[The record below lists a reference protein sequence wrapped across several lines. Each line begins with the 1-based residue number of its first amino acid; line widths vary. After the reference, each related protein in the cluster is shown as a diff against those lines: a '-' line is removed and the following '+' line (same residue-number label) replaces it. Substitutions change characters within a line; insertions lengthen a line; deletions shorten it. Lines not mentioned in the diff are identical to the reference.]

1 MAVIKKQNVSAQIID
16 YFLEKIETGAYKPGD
31 RIPTERELTEI
42 LGVSRVPLR
51 EAICALTAL
60 GILSAHQGDGTFV
73 NSFNEGTM
81 GRILYIY
88 TLLDSISVIDIMD
101 VRNYLESAAA
111 EDAAKKRTS
120 EQLLEI
126 KEKKEAFSAAY
137 GKMTLGLLGVKE
149 VMESDLEFHNAIAR
163 ATGNRLFTEFLD
175 AVRATVSKSYL
186 KSRGEALTDPYRD
199 PSLESALSAHERIV
213 AAIEA
218 QDPEL
223 AHRCMSEHVTQ
234 ITSSLKQSEEEKL

>member
-60 GILSAHQGDGTFV
+60 GIFSAHQGDGTFV

-88 TLLDSISVIDIMD
+88 TLLDSISVSDIMG

-199 PSLESALSAHERIV
+199 SSLESALSAHERIV

-234 ITSSLKQSEEEKL
+234 IMSSLKQSEEEKL

>member
-1 MAVIKKQNVSAQIID
+1 MNDIVFSILLIIVGLGAGIGIT
-16 YFLEKIETGAYKPGD
+16 FIVNLFKENTTSKKIEK
-31 RIPTERELTEI
+31 L
-42 LGVSRVPLR
+42 
-51 EAICALTAL
+51 
-60 GILSAHQGDGTFV
+60 LSQ
-73 NSFNEGTM
+73 
-81 GRILYIY
+81 
-88 TLLDSISVIDIMD
+88 
-101 VRNYLESAAA
+101 
-111 EDAAKKRTS
+111 AKKVADKLKRDAIL
-120 EQLLEI
+120 EQKEEQHRLKMELDKEI

-199 PSLESALSAHERIV
+199 SSLESALSAHERIV

-234 ITSSLKQSEEEKL
+234 IMSSLKQSEEEKL

>member
-1 MAVIKKQNVSAQIID
+1 
-16 YFLEKIETGAYKPGD
+16 
-31 RIPTERELTEI
+31 
-42 LGVSRVPLR
+42 
-51 EAICALTAL
+51 
-60 GILSAHQGDGTFV
+60 
-73 NSFNEGTM
+73 
-81 GRILYIY
+81 
-88 TLLDSISVIDIMD
+88 
-101 VRNYLESAAA
+101 
-111 EDAAKKRTS
+111 
-120 EQLLEI
+120 
-126 KEKKEAFSAAY
+126 
-137 GKMTLGLLGVKE
+137 
-149 VMESDLEFHNAIAR
+149 MESDLEFHNAIAR